1 MRTWRVAASAA
12 VLLTIAACGGVDVP
26 ASLPGP
32 TTTTTVAPAPA
43 PAAPDCGDPV
53 ASLRPDGPAGVQV
66 AASSFMAEIQKR
78 GRLRVGVDVSTLRFS
93 SVNYLTGD
101 FEGFDVDIAK
111 EVAKSLFGN
120 ADAVEWVAIPYSE
133 RLNVLIDG
141 RVDLVADTFTINC
154 RRRAQIAFSSEYFTS
169 AQRLLV
175 RTDDPVT
182 SIKDLSD
189 RRVCAAAGSTSID
202 NINALPAPRPIAV
215 PVVEQADCLVLLQQ
229 GRVDAV
235 STDDTIL
242 AGMAAQDPNV
252 HIVGAPF
259 SSEPYGLGLPP
270 GHDDWVRYVNA
281 VLENVRSSGRW
292 SQIYDRW
299 LSDVLGPDPGPPAAA
314 YRDQP

>member
-1 MRTWRVAASAA
+1 
-12 VLLTIAACGGVDVP
+12 
-26 ASLPGP
+26 
-32 TTTTTVAPAPA
+32 
-43 PAAPDCGDPV
+43 
-53 ASLRPDGPAGVQV
+53 
-66 AASSFMAEIQKR
+66 
-78 GRLRVGVDVSTLRFS
+78 
-93 SVNYLTGD
+93 VNYLTGD

-111 EVAKSLFGN
+111 EVAKSLLGDP
-120 ADAVEWVAIPYSE
+120 DAVEWVAIPYSE

-182 SIKDLSD
+182 SIEGMGG

-202 NINALPAPRPIAV
+202 NINALPAPKPIAV
-215 PVVEQADCLVLLQQ
+215 PVVQQADCLVLLQQ

-242 AGMAAQDPNV
+242 VGMAAQDPNV
-252 HIVGAPF
+252 HITGAPF
-259 SSEPYGLGLPP
+259 SKEPYGLGLPP

-281 VLENVRSSGRW
+281 VLADVRSSGRW

-299 LSDVLGPDPGPPAAA
+299 LSDVLGPDPGPPAAL